1 MTTLSRIALL
11 ASFLVSAPACA
22 GEVEILTAFPGA
34 SGPGPKDCPDNS
46 GAVGPDH
53 VVDFTNANVVIHDK
67 RTGKVVR
74 QTTQTGFWKAA
85 NPEFDLPR
93 LNDPRLLYDPLSG
106 RWFGVIA
113 ELKKGSVVYLSVF
126 ATSDPT
132 QGWRGVVLPMPP
144 TDPGLKLGVDTIELY
159 IAYYVL
165 TGNIHT

>member
-11 ASFLVSAPACA
+11 ALLLVSAPAY
-22 GEVEILTAFPGA
+22 GEEIEILTTFPGA
-34 SGPGPKDCPDNS
+34 SGPGPKDCPDNA

-74 QTTQTGFWKAA
+74 QMTQTEFWKAA
-85 NPEFDLPR
+85 NPKFDLPK

-113 ELKKGSVVYLSVF
+113 ELKKASVGYLAVSE
-126 ATSDPT
+126 TSDPT
-132 QGWRGVVLPMPP
+132 KGWRGSCSRWPRP
-144 TDPGLKLGVDTIELY
+144 IR
-159 IAYYVL
+159 A
-165 TGNIHT
+165 